1 MRKFNRKKYMMYGD
15 KWYGE
20 VNDFYKVIYSFNKN
34 FIVQWFCFIFIRL
47 RLLLREGKQNGWEMF
62 LYIVLSL

>member
-1 MRKFNRKKYMMYGD
+1 MRKFNRKKYIMYGD

-34 FIVQWFCFIFIRL
+34 FSVV
-47 RLLLREGKQNGWEMF
+47 
-62 LYIVLSL
+62 VLFDFYNMKISIKRR